1 METLTVLAVLF
12 VAIAIFLTTPRGK
25 SLAARLGLG
34 LSGKD
39 RAPDEDHDYLLRV
52 CNGNFDELSA
62 RLRAASR
69 SNPEMSEAETYRRAI
84 RSHLRDKI

>member
-1 METLTVLAVLF
+1 METLTVLVVLF

-34 LSGKD
+34 LSGQD

-52 CNGNFDELSA
+52 CNGDIDELSA

-69 SNPEMSEAETYRRAI
+69 SNPDMSEAETYRRAI
-84 RSHLRDKI
+84 RSHLRDKM